1 MKRLFRDLT
10 AFERRLWVC
19 SLWLVGGAF
28 FLSPQRDWL
37 NLAASLIGVTAL
49 IFVAKGYVIGQVL
62 TVVFALFYGSIS
74 WHFRYYGE
82 MITYLG
88 MTAPIALMAVVS
100 WLRHPFAETKE
111 VAVHRVTP
119 RESGGMV
126 LLALFVTAVFYFIL
140 KALGTASLGFSTLS
154 ITTSFLASWLTFLRS
169 PFYALAYAA
178 NDVVL
183 MVLWTLAA
191 VKDPGSIP
199 MVACFFAFFCNDSY
213 GFFNWRAMERRQKE
227 SALRPS

>member
-1 MKRLFRDLT
+1 MTVWLKSRDT
-10 AFERRLWVC
+10 
-19 SLWLVGGAF
+19 
-28 FLSPQRDWL
+28 
-37 NLAASLIGVTAL
+37 
-49 IFVAKGYVIGQVL
+49 VAKSPCRC
-62 TVVFALFYGSIS
+62 GSHADI
-74 WHFRYYGE
+74 Y
-82 MITYLG
+82 
-88 MTAPIALMAVVS
+88 
-100 WLRHPFAETKE
+100 
-111 VAVHRVTP
+111 
-119 RESGGMV
+119 
-126 LLALFVTAVFYFIL
+126 

>member
-1 MKRLFRDLT
+1 
-10 AFERRLWVC
+10 
-19 SLWLVGGAF
+19 
-28 FLSPQRDWL
+28 
-37 NLAASLIGVTAL
+37 
-49 IFVAKGYVIGQVL
+49 
-62 TVVFALFYGSIS
+62 
-74 WHFRYYGE
+74 
-82 MITYLG
+82 
-88 MTAPIALMAVVS
+88 
-100 WLRHPFAETKE
+100 
-111 VAVHRVTP
+111 
-119 RESGGMV
+119 MV

-191 VKDPGSIP
+191 MKDPGSIP

-227 SALRPS
+227 SALRSS